1 MKMLLS
7 LVLLINLLGYLMMT
21 NVPPGSALINK
32 EHEQAETD
40 VAGSLVLLD
49 ELSTGPLAALTMVS
63 EAASIEASNEGFC
76 EMLGPFADNQLAAA
90 ALSFLL
96 PDLKSLDGLI
106 LASPTAQ
113 FWPSIP
119 TPETLSIPAD
129 SFYQFGTKKRY
140 LEDCME
146 VANTLK
152 FH

>member
-32 EHEQAETD
+32 EHEQEETD

-49 ELSTGPLAALTMVS
+49 DGPLAALTMVS

-113 FWPSIP
+113 FWLSIP

-129 SFYQFGTKKRY
+129 SWHQFETKKRY

>member
-32 EHEQAETD
+32 EHEQEETD

-49 ELSTGPLAALTMVS
+49 DGPLAALTMVS

-76 EMLGPFADNQLAAA
+76 EMLGPFADNQLATA

-113 FWPSIP
+113 FWLSIP

-129 SFYQFGTKKRY
+129 SWYQFETKKRY

>member
-21 NVPPGSALINK
+21 NVPPGSSLLIT
-32 EHEQAETD
+32 EHEQAKTG

-49 ELSTGPLAALTMVS
+49 ELSTDSLAALTMVA
-63 EAASIEASNEGFC
+63 EAASIEPSNEESC

-90 ALSFLL
+90 ALGFLL

-106 LASPTAQ
+106 LAAPTAQ
-113 FWPSIP
+113 FWLSIP

-129 SFYQFGTKKRY
+129 SWHQFETKKRY